1 MHPRAPICFAFN
13 CSKDVSPT
21 VMPSDNQRSCVAT
34 TKRIFPCG
42 CNGCIINQIPMIQDT
57 FNIKSK
63 IGHGTFGHVFL
74 ASLQEYPSSLYA
86 LKYILPTCAPQRIEN
101 EIKYLLLLNDCNN
114 VISLKTFMRYNS
126 HVALVMPFFEH
137 DSFRK
142 YVSTL
147 TLNEIQHYMKALFTA
162 LVSVHELGIIHRDI
176 KPSNCLYNCKK
187 REFKLIDFGLAQIID
202 SKIETLSVG
211 PNRCKHGA
219 TEICSMCCQRPVQL
233 SPRSGSPGFRAPEVL
248 LKYPKQTTAIDIWSA
263 GVIFLSLLS
272 SKYPFLRLLVT
283 W

>member
-1 MHPRAPICFAFN
+1 
-13 CSKDVSPT
+13 
-21 VMPSDNQRSCVAT
+21 
-34 TKRIFPCG
+34 
-42 CNGCIINQIPMIQDT
+42 
-57 FNIKSK
+57 
-63 IGHGTFGHVFL
+63 
-74 ASLQEYPSSLYA
+74 
-86 LKYILPTCAPQRIEN
+86 
-101 EIKYLLLLNDCNN
+101 
-114 VISLKTFMRYNS
+114 
-126 HVALVMPFFEH
+126 MPFFEH
-137 DSFRK
+137 DK

-147 TLNEIQHYMKALFTA
+147 TLNEIQHYKKALFTA
-162 LVSVHELGIIHRDI
+162 LVSVHELGIMHRYI

-233 SPRSGSPGFRAPEVL
+233 SPKSGSPGFRAPELL